1 MVCNTLPAP
10 HLDARPCGARRIS
23 MLTDQ
28 ALFDACGVR
37 VAFTG
42 RAGGVSEGAFA
53 SLNLGAHVQDNLD
66 HVMENRAR
74 VMEALGAP
82 DTPVIVPN
90 QVHGTTI
97 VNIESASAAQLVAAQ
112 QRAQAGADALAVSVP
127 GVAALLC
134 FADCTPVIIVS
145 PTGRFVVAHAGW
157 RGVVGNIAVLSA
169 QRLAQADGA
178 CGPDQV
184 RANLGG
190 YNVYIGPHIHACHF
204 EVGQTS
210 PIGSV
215 PSSVLA
221 ASRGSA
227 TLACSTRWARRLLP
241 PASMRAHLRCGHLHS
256 VQFPSVLFVSRIGR
270 HVRPPWCRRVQKGL
284 IPCHSLNITRT
295 RSTSFPASAP
305 RVGATRAT

>member
-74 VMEALGAP
+74 VMEALDAP
-82 DTPVIVPN
+82 DTSVIVPN

-97 VNIESASAAQLVAAQ
+97 VDINSASAAQLVAAQ

-178 CGPDQV
+178 CGTDQV

-204 EVGQTS
+204 EVGQDVADTFRSRFGATCIEGQRHVSMLDALRTS
-210 PIGSV
+210 LV
-215 PSSVLA
+215 A
-221 ASRGSA
+221 AGVDA
-227 TLACSTRWARRLLP
+227 ARICDEGICTQCNSQAYYSYR
-241 PASMRAHLRCGHLHS
+241 ASGGTC
-256 VQFPSVLFVSRIGR
+256 GR
-270 HVRPPWCRRVQKGL
+270 H
-284 IPCHSLNITRT
+284 
-295 RSTSFPASAP
+295 
-305 RVGATRAT
+305 GAVAFRKA

>member
-97 VNIESASAAQLVAAQ
+97 VDINSANAAQLVAAQ

-178 CGPDQV
+178 CGTDQV

-204 EVGQTS
+204 GVGQDVADTFRSRFGATCIEGQRHVSMLDALRTS
-210 PIGSV
+210 L
-215 PSSVLA
+215 LA
-221 ASRGSA
+221 VGVDAARICDAGICTQCNPQSYYSYRASGG
-227 TLACSTRWARRLLP
+227 TC
-241 PASMRAHLRCGHLHS
+241 
-256 VQFPSVLFVSRIGR
+256 GR
-270 HVRPPWCRRVQKGL
+270 H
-284 IPCHSLNITRT
+284 
-295 RSTSFPASAP
+295 
-305 RVGATRAT
+305 GAVAFRKA

>member
-10 HLDARPCGARRIS
+10 QLDARPCGARRIS

-97 VNIESASAAQLVAAQ
+97 VDIESASAAQLVAAQ

-178 CGPDQV
+178 CGTDQV

-190 YNVYIGPHIHACHF
+190 YNVYVGPHIHACHF
-204 EVGQTS
+204 EVGQDVADTFRSRFGATCIEGQRHVSMLDALRTS
-210 PIGSV
+210 LV
-215 PSSVLA
+215 A
-221 ASRGSA
+221 AGVDA
-227 TLACSTRWARRLLP
+227 ARIYDAGICTQCNPQAYYSYR
-241 PASMRAHLRCGHLHS
+241 ASGGTC
-256 VQFPSVLFVSRIGR
+256 GR
-270 HVRPPWCRRVQKGL
+270 H
-284 IPCHSLNITRT
+284 
-295 RSTSFPASAP
+295 
-305 RVGATRAT
+305 GAVAFRKA

>member
-97 VNIESASAAQLVAAQ
+97 VDIVSASAAQLVVAQ
-112 QRAQAGADALAVSVP
+112 QRAQAGADALTVSVP

-178 CGPDQV
+178 CGTDQV

-204 EVGQTS
+204 EVGQDVADTFRSQFGATCIEGQRHVSMLDALCTS
-210 PIGSV
+210 LV
-215 PSSVLA
+215 A
-221 ASRGSA
+221 AGVDA
-227 TLACSTRWARRLLP
+227 ARICDAGICTQCNP
-241 PASMRAHLRCGHLHS
+241 QAYYSYRALGGTC
-256 VQFPSVLFVSRIGR
+256 GR
-270 HVRPPWCRRVQKGL
+270 H
-284 IPCHSLNITRT
+284 
-295 RSTSFPASAP
+295 
-305 RVGATRAT
+305 GAVAFRKA

>member
-1 MVCNTLPAP
+1 MVFNTLPAP

-97 VNIESASAAQLVAAQ
+97 VDINSANAAQLVAAQ

-178 CGPDQV
+178 CGTDQV

-204 EVGQTS
+204 GVGQDVADTFRSRFGATCIEGQRHVSMLDALRTS
-210 PIGSV
+210 L
-215 PSSVLA
+215 LA
-221 ASRGSA
+221 VGVDAARICDAGICTQCNPQSYYSYRASGG
-227 TLACSTRWARRLLP
+227 TC
-241 PASMRAHLRCGHLHS
+241 
-256 VQFPSVLFVSRIGR
+256 GR
-270 HVRPPWCRRVQKGL
+270 H
-284 IPCHSLNITRT
+284 
-295 RSTSFPASAP
+295 
-305 RVGATRAT
+305 GAVAFRKA

>member
-74 VMEALGAP
+74 AMEALGAP

-90 QVHGTTI
+90 QVHGTAI
-97 VNIESASAAQLVAAQ
+97 VDINSASAAQLVAAQ

-169 QRLAQADGA
+169 QRLAQVDGA
-178 CGPDQV
+178 CGTDQV

-204 EVGQTS
+204 EVGQDVADTFRSRFGATCIEGQRHVSMLDALRTS
-210 PIGSV
+210 LV
-215 PSSVLA
+215 A
-221 ASRGSA
+221 AGVDA
-227 TLACSTRWARRLLP
+227 ARICDAGICTQCNPQAYYSYR
-241 PASMRAHLRCGHLHS
+241 ASGGTC
-256 VQFPSVLFVSRIGR
+256 GR
-270 HVRPPWCRRVQKGL
+270 H
-284 IPCHSLNITRT
+284 
-295 RSTSFPASAP
+295 
-305 RVGATRAT
+305 GAVAFRKA

>member
-42 RAGGVSEGAFA
+42 RSGGVSEGAFA

-82 DTPVIVPN
+82 DVPVVVPN

-97 VNIESASAAQLVAAQ
+97 VDINSANAAQLVAAQ
-112 QRAQAGADALAVSVP
+112 QRAQTGADALAVSVP

-134 FADCTPVIIVS
+134 FADCAPVIIVS

-169 QRLAQADGA
+169 QRLAKADGA

-204 EVGQTS
+204 EVGQDVADKFRSRFVATCIEGQRHVSMLDALRTS
-210 PIGSV
+210 LV
-215 PSSVLA
+215 A
-221 ASRGSA
+221 AGVDA
-227 TLACSTRWARRLLP
+227 ARICDAGICTQCNPHSYYSYR
-241 PASMRAHLRCGHLHS
+241 ASGGTC
-256 VQFPSVLFVSRIGR
+256 GR
-270 HVRPPWCRRVQKGL
+270 H
-284 IPCHSLNITRT
+284 
-295 RSTSFPASAP
+295 
-305 RVGATRAT
+305 GAVAFRKA

>member
-23 MLTDQ
+23 VLTDQ
-28 ALFDACGVR
+28 ALFDACDVR

-74 VMEALGAP
+74 VMEALDAP
-82 DTPVIVPN
+82 DTSVIVPN

-97 VNIESASAAQLVAAQ
+97 VDINSASAAQLVAAQ

-178 CGPDQV
+178 CGTDQV

-204 EVGQTS
+204 EVGQDVADRFRSQFGASCIEGQRHVSMLDALRTS
-210 PIGSV
+210 LV
-215 PSSVLA
+215 A
-221 ASRGSA
+221 AGIDA
-227 TLACSTRWARRLLP
+227 ARICDTGICTQCNSQAYYSYR
-241 PASMRAHLRCGHLHS
+241 ASGGTC
-256 VQFPSVLFVSRIGR
+256 GR
-270 HVRPPWCRRVQKGL
+270 H
-284 IPCHSLNITRT
+284 
-295 RSTSFPASAP
+295 
-305 RVGATRAT
+305 GAVAFRKA